1 MMRLP
6 HRGKPRGQD
15 TLCHFR
21 FLRQNPFGTLGGEQ
35 KMRRIVLAVALSVFG
50 IMIAPAIAASPP
62 SPQTIYS
69 VPSVAEM
76 EKLGEEYPSL
86 RMVGYR
92 AGSNQGGG
100 YFSWNASSKA
110 PADNCTV
117 FPGRNSTGRWVR
129 ELPNSQ
135 LDVTMCGARWDGKTD
150 DALAISA
157 AFTAAS
163 RLGLSVTCP
172 GGAGRI
178 ARTVAPGSF
187 VGVVLRCQGMAASSI
202 VCAVQNGP
210 CFLFQNPNGSSEI
223 QAPQF
228 YDLSIAAGPAPAH
241 PTVMIQYN
249 RMEGGFADSA
259 ATQSYMMR
267 PLVQRVRLEG
277 GEIGVQ
283 CSKCFDGDMS
293 LNLLTGQSRHGF
305 DLEGS
310 DWMSIGAAGTNRIVS
325 TGDYPI
331 KLASHGTFGN
341 GNLVTH
347 NDILSPKP
355 GTGAYIYTS
364 ARTAYIEKN
373 FLEGQTRG
381 ACEIKVDN
389 GALHAT
395 VRDNH
400 VTDPSVKN
408 WLCVVPRLAQAE
420 FTGNQTTSNGQGPA
434 HFDDGKSSYNSVMPQ
449 TIVHFGNWSES
460 GFP

>member
-1 MMRLP
+1 M
-6 HRGKPRGQD
+6 PRIA
-15 TLCHFR
+15 LA
-21 FLRQNPFGTLGGEQ
+21 
-35 KMRRIVLAVALSVFG
+35 LAVALSAFV
-50 IMIAPAIAASPP
+50 IMIAPAVAASPP
-62 SPQTIYS
+62 SPQMIYS

-76 EKLGEEYPSL
+76 GALGEEYPNL
-86 RMVGYR
+86 HVVGYYS
-92 AGSNQGGG
+92 GSNRGGG
-100 YFSWNASSKA
+100 YFAWDASSKA
-110 PADNCTV
+110 ASDGCTV
-117 FPGRNSTGRWVR
+117 FAGRDSTGRWVR
-129 ELPNSQ
+129 EIPNSQ

-150 DALAISA
+150 DAAAISA

-172 GGAGRI
+172 GGTGRI
-178 ARTVAPGSF
+178 AKTVAPDSF
-187 VGVVLRCQGMAASSI
+187 AGVVLRCQGMAASSI
-202 VCAVQNGP
+202 VCDVQNGP
-210 CFLFQNPNGSSEI
+210 CFLFQNPNGSSEV
-223 QAPQF
+223 QAPQI
-228 YDLSIAAGPAPAH
+228 YDLGIVTGPSSAR

-249 RMEGGFADSA
+249 GIQGGFTDST

-267 PLVQRVRLEG
+267 PIVQRVRLEG
-277 GEIGVQ
+277 GGVGVQ

-310 DWMSIGAAGTNRIVS
+310 DWMGIGAAGTNRIVS

-341 GNLVTH
+341 GNFVTH
-347 NDILSPKP
+347 NDILAPRP
-355 GTGAYIYTS
+355 GVGAYIYSS

-373 FLEGQTRG
+373 FLEGNTSG
-381 ACEIKVDN
+381 ACEIKIDN
-389 GALHAT
+389 GAFHAT

-420 FTGNQTTSNGQGPA
+420 FTDNQTTSYGQGPA
-434 HFDDGKSSYNSVMPQ
+434 HFEDGKSLYNAIMPQ
-449 TIVHFGNWSES
+449 TIMHFGNWSEG